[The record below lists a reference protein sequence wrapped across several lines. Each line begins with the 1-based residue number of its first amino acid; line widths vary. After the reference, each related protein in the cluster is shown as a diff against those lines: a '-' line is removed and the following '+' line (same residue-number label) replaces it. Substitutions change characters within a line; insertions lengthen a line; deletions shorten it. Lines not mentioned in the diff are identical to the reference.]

1 MDIVASP
8 TSTSAEE
15 AARFP
20 TTRGLDQPRQSESH
34 AIPLD
39 GNSEPKPSVKTPPPS
54 KQHLTRPEY
63 SSPLRHH
70 RRTPSAPKQVKES
83 LNARSEYITS
93 QDDGV
98 AEHRINQYT
107 IKQEIGRGSFGA
119 VHLAVDQYGKEFA
132 VKEFS
137 KARLRKRAQSHI
149 LRTPLSQRRRG
160 ALHGFNSPLHRN
172 LGDDGKPQLN
182 AIELI
187 KEEIAI
193 MKKLNHSNLVSLI
206 EVLDD
211 PTEDSLYMVME
222 MCKKGVVMKV
232 GLDERADPYPDDVCR
247 YWFRDLVLGIEY
259 LHAQGVVHRDIKP
272 DNCLITEDD
281 VLKVVDFGVSEMFSK
296 DSEML
301 TAKSAGSPAFL
312 PPELCVARHGDVSG
326 RAADIWSMGVTLY
339 CLKYGRIPF
348 EKTGIFELYDAIKG
362 EDPELPADDDEDF
375 RDLMTKLLE
384 KDPQK
389 RIKMGELR
397 DHPWVTRRGTDKLL
411 SEEENT
417 SDLVEPPTEA
427 EMNSAITTNMRNV
440 MTVVKAVNKF
450 KSLLESNKSG
460 AITSI
465 LGDQSDARFS
475 YPPATM
481 KNEANAQATEPVTA
495 KDPTERDDLQQG
507 KKTYN
512 RGPVPTLSIDD
523 TTITAKN
530 KQKSAVVNM
539 PLALPREA
547 STDTEDLS
555 RDPTAADIESL
566 DPAKLPPFRSLRPPA
581 TTTDDVGRRGHAHDP
596 LEDQLYLYIGPSTF
610 SGVSS
615 NTDDDGTFMPHDDD
629 MLVVSESPG
638 AADVDIY
645 ETAYRDEIER
655 IMAQANEQN
664 KEPHVFLTRRVDA
677 RLMAISGRAGKWAA
691 MGEEAKNQLKE
702 YTQFSTRRARVTEV
716 SRALR
721 QAAREEYERRKQERR
736 ELIAAEKA
744 KKQENPEECSN
755 PTTPFSPPASGGNVE
770 QSGPSS
776 PWSPP
781 KQSPSI
787 LRDKAVDAGRQAKT
801 SIRGLMGMV
810 KNKSR
815 SRTDQEES

>member
-20 TTRGLDQPRQSESH
+20 TTRDHDQPRQSESH

-39 GNSEPKPSVKTPPPS
+39 GNSEPASSVKTPPPS

-149 LRTPLSQRRRG
+149 LRQPLSQRRRG
-160 ALHGFNSPLHRN
+160 ALHGFNSPMHRN
-172 LGDDGKPQLN
+172 LGNDGKPPLN

-232 GLDERADPYPDDVCR
+232 GLDERADPYPEDVCR

-389 RIKMGELR
+389 RIKMSELR

-417 SDLVEPPTEA
+417 SDLVDPPTEA

-460 AITSI
+460 AMTSI
-465 LGDQSDARFS
+465 LGDQSDAHFS

-481 KNEANAQATEPVTA
+481 KKEANAQATEPVTA
-495 KDPTERDDLQQG
+495 KDSTERDDLQQG
-507 KKTYN
+507 EKTYN

-530 KQKSAVVNM
+530 KQKSGVVNM

-555 RDPTAADIESL
+555 RDPTAAEIESL

-581 TTTDDVGRRGHAHDP
+581 STTDDVGRRGHAHDP

-615 NTDDDGTFMPHDDD
+615 NADDDGAFMPHDDD

-677 RLMAISGRAGKWAA
+677 RLLAISGRAGKWAA

-744 KKQENPEECSN
+744 RKQENPEESSN
-755 PTTPFSPPASGGNVE
+755 PTTPSSPPASGGNVE

-787 LRDKAVDAGRQAKT
+787 LRDKAADAGRQAKT